1 MLCAS
6 GGSLWRGAPTAPT
19 PKRRNQGPPRASTGR
34 EHSCGETGGPQA
46 LRGKARGPP
55 PLSTVSGRQ
64 HPPRE
69 AGANQSQMC
78 EQRKMLIILTRKSP
92 IYREI
97 MK

>member
-1 MLCAS
+1 M
-6 GGSLWRGAPTAPT
+6 
-19 PKRRNQGPPRASTGR
+19 
-34 EHSCGETGGPQA
+34 
-46 LRGKARGPP
+46 RGKARGPP